1 MFLPFAVFRRE
12 IANIFSFFPPSY
24 VKKKKNK
31 LVTKNCRI
39 HKIIKKF
46 VQVER
51 SGQIEKLFGEL
62 K

>member
-12 IANIFSFFPPSY
+12 IANIFAFFPPSY
-24 VKKKKNK
+24 VKKKQTRNK
-31 LVTKNCRI
+31 KCRI